1 MRRQLP
7 REVQQPSQSSRR
19 EQRVLTLRRS
29 QPAVVKRQLQSP
41 FNNEEGFQAM
51 KLERPKSETR
61 RSERGF
67 SLIEV
72 MIAFVVMMVASLA
85 VGSVFF
91 YSVQNNVGGSERAL
105 AMGVA
110 QQQLEQLR
118 SVPFG
123 DSSLA
128 AGTTTFPT
136 VSSGQRT
143 FRVVRT
149 VVDEKN
155 ANNSLKLLKRITIT
169 VTPQSAGGNWIRT
182 PVVLVSFRSSLAQG
196 LWAVQ

>member
-1 MRRQLP
+1 MKM
-7 REVQQPSQSSRR
+7 EQPGTETKHN
-19 EQRVLTLRRS
+19 EQ
-29 QPAVVKRQLQSP
+29 
-41 FNNEEGFQAM
+41 
-51 KLERPKSETR
+51 
-61 RSERGF
+61 GF

-85 VGSVFF
+85 VGAVFF
-91 YSVQNNVGGSERAL
+91 YSVQNNVGGSERTL

-118 SVPFG
+118 SVPFND
-123 DSSLA
+123 DSLV

-136 VSSGQRT
+136 ISTGERSFT
-143 FRVVRT
+143 VVRT
-149 VVDEKN
+149 IADEKN
-155 ANNSLKLLKRITIT
+155 ADNSLKLLKRITIT

-196 LWAVQ
+196 TWAVQ

>member
-1 MRRQLP
+1 MDLN
-7 REVQQPSQSSRR
+7 
-19 EQRVLTLRRS
+19 LT
-29 QPAVVKRQLQSP
+29 VMDK
-41 FNNEEGFQAM
+41 EKG
-51 KLERPKSETR
+51 
-61 RSERGF
+61 ERGF

-118 SVPFG
+118 SVSFN

-128 AGTTTFPT
+128 AGSTTFPT
-136 VSSGQRT
+136 VQTGERQ
-143 FRVVRT
+143 FEVVRT

-155 ANNSLKLLKRITIT
+155 ANNTAKLLKRITIT
-169 VTPQSAGGNWIRT
+169 VTPKAAGGTWIRT
-182 PVVLVSFRSSLAQG
+182 PVVLVSYRSSLAQG
-196 LWAVQ
+196 AWAVQ

>member
-1 MRRQLP
+1 M
-7 REVQQPSQSSRR
+7 
-19 EQRVLTLRRS
+19 
-29 QPAVVKRQLQSP
+29 KRQLQSP
-41 FNNEEGFQAM
+41 FNNEEGFRAM
-51 KLERPKSETR
+51 KLERIKSETR

>member
-1 MRRQLP
+1 MDFKRPVMNKKRN
-7 REVQQPSQSSRR
+7 
-19 EQRVLTLRRS
+19 EQ
-29 QPAVVKRQLQSP
+29 
-41 FNNEEGFQAM
+41 
-51 KLERPKSETR
+51 
-61 RSERGF
+61 GF

-110 QQQLEQLR
+110 QQQMEQLR
-118 SVPFG
+118 SVSFT
-123 DSSLA
+123 DSSLV
-128 AGTTTFPT
+128 AGTTTFAT
-136 VSSGQRT
+136 VQTGQRQ

-155 ANNSLKLLKRITIT
+155 ADNSAKLLKRITIT
-169 VTPQSAGGNWIRT
+169 VTPNSAGGSWIRT
-182 PVVLVSFRSSLAQG
+182 PVVLVSYRSSMAQG
-196 LWAVQ
+196 AWTVQ

>member
-1 MRRQLP
+1 MMDFN
-7 REVQQPSQSSRR
+7 
-19 EQRVLTLRRS
+19 LT
-29 QPAVVKRQLQSP
+29 VIDTK
-41 FNNEEGFQAM
+41 
-51 KLERPKSETR
+51 K
-61 RSERGF
+61 SERGF

-118 SVPFG
+118 SVSFNDG
-123 DSSLA
+123 SLT

-136 VSSGQRT
+136 VQTGQRQ
-143 FRVVRT
+143 FQVVRT

-155 ANNSLKLLKRITIT
+155 ANNSAKLLKRITIT
-169 VTPQSAGGNWIRT
+169 VTPTSAGGNWIRT
-182 PVVLVSFRSSLAQG
+182 PVVLVSYRSTLAQG
-196 LWAVQ
+196 PWAVQ

>member
-1 MRRQLP
+1 MNIKRPVTDTRQN
-7 REVQQPSQSSRR
+7 
-19 EQRVLTLRRS
+19 EQ
-29 QPAVVKRQLQSP
+29 
-41 FNNEEGFQAM
+41 
-51 KLERPKSETR
+51 
-61 RSERGF
+61 GF
-67 SLIEV
+67 SLVEV

-85 VGSVFF
+85 VGAVFF

-105 AMGVA
+105 ALGVA

-149 VVDEKN
+149 
-155 ANNSLKLLKRITIT
+155 
-169 VTPQSAGGNWIRT
+169 
-182 PVVLVSFRSSLAQG
+182 
-196 LWAVQ
+196 

>member
-1 MRRQLP
+1 MDLN
-7 REVQQPSQSSRR
+7 
-19 EQRVLTLRRS
+19 LT
-29 QPAVVKRQLQSP
+29 VMDKKK
-41 FNNEEGFQAM
+41 G
-51 KLERPKSETR
+51 
-61 RSERGF
+61 ERGF

-118 SVPFG
+118 SVSFS
-123 DSSLA
+123 DSSLT

-136 VSSGQRT
+136 VQTGQRQ
-143 FRVVRT
+143 FQVVRT

-155 ANNSLKLLKRITIT
+155 ANNSEKLLKRITIT
-169 VTPQSAGGNWIRT
+169 VTPASAGGNWIRT
-182 PVVLVSFRSSLAQG
+182 PVVLVSYRSSLAQG
-196 LWAVQ
+196 PWAVQ

>member
-1 MRRQLP
+1 MMDLN
-7 REVQQPSQSSRR
+7 
-19 EQRVLTLRRS
+19 LT
-29 QPAVVKRQLQSP
+29 VMDK
-41 FNNEEGFQAM
+41 
-51 KLERPKSETR
+51 KK
-61 RSERGF
+61 SERGF

-118 SVPFG
+118 SVAFN
-123 DSSLA
+123 DSSLT

-136 VSSGQRT
+136 VQTGQRQ
-143 FRVVRT
+143 FQVVRT

-169 VTPQSAGGNWIRT
+169 VTPTSAGGNWIRT
-182 PVVLVSFRSSLAQG
+182 PVVLVSYRSSLAQG
-196 LWAVQ
+196 PWAVQ

>member
-1 MRRQLP
+1 MKMELP
-7 REVQQPSQSSRR
+7 GAEPKHN
-19 EQRVLTLRRS
+19 EQ
-29 QPAVVKRQLQSP
+29 
-41 FNNEEGFQAM
+41 
-51 KLERPKSETR
+51 
-61 RSERGF
+61 GF

-85 VGSVFF
+85 VGAVFF

-118 SVPFG
+118 SVPFD
-123 DSSLA
+123 DSSLV

-136 VSSGQRT
+136 ISTGERSFT
-143 FRVVRT
+143 VVRT
-149 VVDEKN
+149 IADEKN

-169 VTPQSAGGNWIRT
+169 VSPQSAGGNWIRT

-196 LWAVQ
+196 PWAVQ

>member
-1 MRRQLP
+1 MDLN
-7 REVQQPSQSSRR
+7 
-19 EQRVLTLRRS
+19 LT
-29 QPAVVKRQLQSP
+29 VMDKKK
-41 FNNEEGFQAM
+41 G
-51 KLERPKSETR
+51 
-61 RSERGF
+61 ERGF

-118 SVPFG
+118 SVSFS
-123 DSSLA
+123 DSSLT

-136 VSSGQRT
+136 VQTGQRQ
-143 FRVVRT
+143 FQVVRT

-155 ANNSLKLLKRITIT
+155 ANNSEKLLKRITIT
-169 VTPQSAGGNWIRT
+169 VTPTSAGGNWIRT
-182 PVVLVSFRSSLAQG
+182 PVVLVSYRSSLAQG
-196 LWAVQ
+196 PWAVQ